1 MHGSQRTTS
10 GIFSVSII
18 WVLGIGLWWSGMAAK
33 PLYLPDWNHLPNPNI
48 FKIRQVSLVG
58 NWGLPIS
65 LGWPASEP
73 WGSAVSA
80 SAALHF
86 SIKLLLCSLQLF
98 SHTLPADYSFQYTDL
113 TMYLSPRSTA
123 CSPVLLYQHSSL
135 PASTLNSH
143 FCTQPPFLDAKRQ
156 LKTHYP
162 QNLIPYLYTSPKY
175 SHVALCWC
183 YIFFQLL
190 GSKTLAS
197 STISPFQSPHMRYKP
212 AISIQNTNSYNL
224 CSYNEISP
232 INSFLIKLSQFT
244 IISHK
249 PNSLRVS
256 HFTLSKRPCPY
267 GLYFP
272 LPNCC

>member
-10 GIFSVSII
+10 GIFSVSIT

-86 SIKLLLCSLQLF
+86 SIKLPLCSLQLF
-98 SHTLPADYSFQYTDL
+98 SHTLPADYSSQCTDL

-135 PASTLNSH
+135 PASTLNPH
-143 FCTQPPFLDAKRQ
+143 FCTQPLFLVAKTAQDSLPSELNSVSLHLSQIQPRRPM
-156 LKTHYP
+156 L
-162 QNLIPYLYTSPKY
+162 
-175 SHVALCWC
+175 
-183 YIFFQLL
+183 
-190 GSKTLAS
+190 
-197 STISPFQSPHMRYKP
+197 MRYLLPVAWIK
-212 AISIQNTNSYNL
+212 NL
-224 CSYNEISP
+224 GF
-232 INSFLIKLSQFT
+232 INDL
-244 IISHK
+244 
-249 PNSLRVS
+249 
-256 HFTLSKRPCPY
+256 TLSISTY
-267 GLYFP
+267 EV
-272 LPNCC
+272 